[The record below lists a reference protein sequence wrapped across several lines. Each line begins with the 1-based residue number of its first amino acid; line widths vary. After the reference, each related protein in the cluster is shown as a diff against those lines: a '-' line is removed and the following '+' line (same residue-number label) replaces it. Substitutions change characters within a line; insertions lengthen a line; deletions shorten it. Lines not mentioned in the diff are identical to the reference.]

1 MAVARLH
8 LRAYMSGV
16 YLTFEQ
22 LANDVSETYMG
33 VIGEP
38 LVWLVLTV
46 IDIYIWIVI
55 IGVVMSW
62 LVAFKVIN
70 TSNRFVYMVGDMTH
84 RMTEPALKPIRN
96 MLPQLNGID
105 LSPMALILGLIVLKK
120 IVHNI
125 YMGML

>member
-1 MAVARLH
+1 
-8 LRAYMSGV
+8 
-16 YLTFEQ
+16 
-22 LANDVSETYMG
+22 MG

-38 LVWLVLTV
+38 LVWLILTV
-46 IDIYIWIVI
+46 IDIYTWIVI

-62 LVAFKVIN
+62 LVGFNVIN

-105 LSPMALILGLIVLKK
+105 LSPMALILGLIVAKK
-120 IVHNI
+120 IVLNV